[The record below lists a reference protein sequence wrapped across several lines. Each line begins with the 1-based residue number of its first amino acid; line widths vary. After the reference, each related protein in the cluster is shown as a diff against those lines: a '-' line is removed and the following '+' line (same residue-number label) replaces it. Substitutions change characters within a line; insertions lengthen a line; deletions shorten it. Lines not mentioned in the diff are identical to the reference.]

1 MTTLP
6 APRAPFLSALP
17 YWVSLL
23 TLPLAAIAAHMGGWW
38 VLLLP
43 AFAWLLFDILDLV
56 GGLDRSNPDPET
68 PESALIWHRLLT
80 MIWVPAQAI
89 MTFGLVF
96 YASRAGHLGTW
107 EKIGLFVGQGVIS
120 GAVGI
125 VYAHELLH
133 QRDRLERWLG
143 DILLAM
149 VLWSPFRSHHLRVH
163 HLHVGTPADVVTA
176 RYNEGF
182 HRHFFRVLWRMP
194 RDAWRAEA
202 RLLARK
208 GLSMRSAKNP
218 FWRYA
223 ALQLGMLGLALALGG
238 IEGLALFAL
247 QAFVAIWQLELVNYI
262 EHYGLTRKHLG
273 EGRYDH
279 VQPRHSWNA
288 EHRASN
294 RLLINLQRHSDHH
307 YKPDRRYPLLQT
319 YPEDEAPQL
328 PQGYPIM
335 GVAALIPPVWRR
347 MMNPR
352 VRAWRR
358 RFYPEITDWGP
369 YKRGELPL
377 PRGA

>member
-6 APRAPFLSALP
+6 APRASSLSALP

-23 TLPLAAIAAHMGGWW
+23 TLPLAAIAAYMGGWW
-38 VLLLP
+38 VLLLS

-56 GGLDRSNPDPET
+56 GGLDSSNPDPET
-68 PESALIWHRLLT
+68 PESALLWHRLLT
-80 MIWVPAQAI
+80 MIWVPAQAV

-194 RDAWRAEA
+194 YDAWHAEA
-202 RLLARK
+202 RLLAHK
-208 GLSMRSAKNP
+208 GLSMRSRKNP

-223 ALQLGMLGLALALGG
+223 ALQAGILALALALGG
-238 IEGLALFAL
+238 AEGLALFAL

-273 EGRYDH
+273 NGRYDR

-307 YKPDRRYPLLQT
+307 YKPGRRYPLLQT
-319 YPEDEAPQL
+319 YPPEEAPQL
-328 PQGYPIM
+328 PQGYPVM

-358 RFYPEITDWGP
+358 RFYPEVTDWGP

>member
-6 APRAPFLSALP
+6 AARASLLAALP

-23 TLPLAAIAAHMGGWW
+23 TLPLAALAALWGGWW

-56 GGLDRSNPDPET
+56 GGLDTSNPDPET
-68 PESALIWHRLLT
+68 PDTALFWHRLLT
-80 MIWVPAQAI
+80 MIWVPAQAA
-89 MTFGLVF
+89 MTFGLIA
-96 YASRAGHLGTW
+96 YATRAGHLGGW

-133 QRDRLERWLG
+133 QRDRVERWFG

-208 GLSMRSAKNP
+208 GLTMRSRKNP

-223 ALQLGMLGLALALGG
+223 MLQAVMLALALALGG
-238 IEGLALFAL
+238 FEGLALFAL

-358 RFYPEITDWGP
+358 RFYPEVTDWGP

>member
-1 MTTLP
+1 MSTLP
-6 APRAPFLSALP
+6 ATRASLLAALP

-23 TLPLAAIAAHMGGWW
+23 TLPLAAFAAQMGGWW

-56 GGLDRSNPDPET
+56 GGLDRSNPDPDT
-68 PESALIWHRLLT
+68 PEEALFWHSLLT
-80 MIWVPAQAI
+80 MIWVPAQAA

-96 YASRAGHLGTW
+96 YATRAGHLGGW

-133 QRDRLERWLG
+133 QRDRVERWLG

-202 RLLARK
+202 RMLARK
-208 GLSMRSAKNP
+208 GLGMKSRANP

-223 ALQLGMLGLALALGG
+223 ALQAGMLALALALGG

-273 EGRYDH
+273 DGRYEP
-279 VQPRHSWNA
+279 VRPRHSWNA

-319 YPEDEAPQL
+319 YPPEEAPQL

-335 GVAALIPPVWRR
+335 GVAALIPPLWRR

-358 RFYPEITDWGP
+358 QFYPEISDWGP
-369 YKRGELPL
+369 YKRGELPR

>member
-6 APRAPFLSALP
+6 APRASLLAALP
-17 YWVSLL
+17 YWVSLA
-23 TLPLAAIAAHMGGWW
+23 TLPLAAFAAVMGGWW

-56 GGLDRSNPDPET
+56 GGLDRSNPDPDT
-68 PESALIWHRLLT
+68 PESALFWHRLIT
-80 MIWVPAQAI
+80 VIWVPAQAV

-96 YASRAGHLGTW
+96 YATRAGHLGGW

-133 QRDRLERWLG
+133 QRDRVERWLG

-182 HRHFFRVLWRMP
+182 HRHFFRVLWQMP

-202 RLLARK
+202 RMLARK
-208 GLSMRSAKNP
+208 GLTMKSRQNP

-223 ALQLGMLGLALALGG
+223 ALQAGMLALALALGG
-238 IEGLALFAL
+238 IEGLLLFAL

-273 EGRYDH
+273 DGRYEP
-279 VQPRHSWNA
+279 VRPRHSWNA

-328 PQGYPIM
+328 PQGYPVM

-347 MMNPR
+347 MMNGR

-358 RFYPEITDWGP
+358 RFYPEIADWGP
-369 YKRGELPL
+369 YKRGELPR